1 MKIACGEPSGAG
13 KLPRHSHGARLIP
26 AISRRHDFLLV
37 HPPVPGGES
46 NLDAVAAWHRAHPG
60 ITVVMRGSEW
70 SGVAAVD
77 RSLLRDGQI
86 EDALTLPL
94 LHSLGPVAPIAFPG
108 TPALR
113 TALLD
118 RDGTINVDRH
128 YLADPEGVA
137 LLPGALKGLAALQA
151 AGIRL
156 AVISNQSGVGA
167 GRIRPEALARVNQRL
182 LDILGRGGV
191 RLDGIYCCLHQAGA
205 GCSCRKPLPE
215 LAHRAARE
223 LGLDLTRAI
232 VAGDKAADVGL
243 ARALGVPA
251 FLATTGH
258 GTATLKAGA
267 VAADYVVDG
276 LDELARICTHPA
288 GLVQPAAPAH
298 P

>member
-1 MKIACGEPSGAG
+1 M
-13 KLPRHSHGARLIP
+13 
-26 AISRRHDFLLV
+26 LV
-37 HPPVPGGES
+37 HPPGGGGEG
-46 NLDAVAAWHRAHPG
+46 NLAAVAAWHRAHPG
-60 ITVVMRGSEW
+60 ITAVMHGSEW

-77 RSLLRDGQI
+77 RSLLNGGQI
-86 EDALTLPL
+86 EDVLTLPL

-128 YLADPEGVA
+128 YLGDPEGVA
-137 LLPGALKGLAALQA
+137 LLPGALEGLSALQA

-156 AVISNQSGVGA
+156 VVISNQSGVGA
-167 GRIRPEALARVNQRL
+167 GRITPEALARVNQRL

-191 RLDGIYCCLHQAGA
+191 RLDGIYCCPHEAGE

-215 LAHRAARE
+215 LAHRAARD
-223 LGLDLTRAI
+223 LGLDLSRAI

-243 ARALGVPA
+243 ARALGLPA
-251 FLATTGH
+251 FLLTTGH
-258 GTATLKAGA
+258 GAATLNAGGA
-267 VAADYVVDG
+267 AADYVVDG
-276 LDELARICTHPA
+276 LDELARICTHPD